1 MAKKVLECFEE
12 NRDGDGDTVI
22 LVGHGDMNF
31 LWLEMTEGKLLLC
44 DCFEGLISEDPSD
57 YDIEQLVVDW
67 LNDIHAEP
75 STANDVTFFTPVH
88 RNGKF
93 EVK

>member
-1 MAKKVLECFEE
+1 MAQKVSEYFAE
-12 NRDGDGDTVI
+12 NRDGDSAI

-31 LWLEMTEGKLLLC
+31 LWLEMSEGHLLLC
-44 DCFEGLISEDPSD
+44 DFDGLVAEDPSD
-57 YDIEQLVVDW
+57 YDVEELVVDW
-67 LNDIHAEP
+67 LNSIHAEP
-75 STANDVTFFTPVH
+75 STVNDVTFFTPVY